1 MSNQQATAERNYN
14 VSVDVAE
21 LKKQMQSLMVLA
33 EQVAKLQRR
42 VDDREDAEDN
52 RQLQILRG

>member
-42 VDDREDAEDN
+42 VDDLEDAEDN

>member
-1 MSNQQATAERNYN
+1 MSDQQATAERNYN

-42 VDDREDAEDN
+42 VDDLEDAEDN